1 MVRILL
7 IGNNGFATTVHLLQ
21 RWNEF
26 QISSQLSSN
35 WKNLI
40 PDDEYLKNELNEEA
54 TYYNLQSF
62 LNVLEEV
69 EPKCSDSTLLSEEHQ
84 KVVNTWCG
92 NPNQKWKL
100 IYRVIHLACTLTN
113 SIRQLEMDFHQLTF
127 TINVIIK
134 VQQ

>member
-1 MVRILL
+1 MQQQFICCRDGTNFRYLL
-7 IGNNGFATTVHLLQ
+7 NFLRTGK
-21 RWNEF
+21 
-26 QISSQLSSN
+26 ISL
-35 WKNLI
+35 
-40 PDDEYLKNELNEEA
+40 PDDEFLKNELIEEA

-100 IYRVIHLACTLTN
+100 IYRVIQLACTLTN